1 VNNALQSFKK
11 KYEKI
16 AVKVEGNNKIPKD
29 VTVKKV
35 PGKNIYFANG
45 DIIIN

>member
-16 AVKVEGNNKIPKD
+16 AVSVKGTNIPKN

-45 DIIIN
+45 DIRIN